1 VKERSRNSIFHP
13 INIEGVICRLFHK
26 DDLREVSALMKV
38 IKPDIAGLHSPKLYD
53 TICADALSDTRIV
66 IVVAEK
72 QSRLIGFNLTFIDRN
87 QYWRLFIVKH
97 PHLALKIA
105 AHRFLRLLRVFPE
118 REATDPA
125 ASKDISQY
133 ITTTPSGRSWKDS
146 SPEIAKLVMT
156 ALTKEHRGRRI
167 SVGFGAYIL
176 DVLAQHGVRRVDTKI
191 DPDNIPSIRLTYGL
205 GFRIERRGEHL
216 FATIDLDQNEPSHFI
231 LNFSA

>member
-1 VKERSRNSIFHP
+1 MNERSEYSNFHH

-26 DDLREVSALMKV
+26 KDLLEIIKLMKV
-38 IKPDIAGLHSPKLYD
+38 IKPNIAGLHSQKLYD
-53 TICADALSDTRIV
+53 AICADALSDKRIV

-72 QSRLIGFNLTFIDRN
+72 QSHLIGFNLTIIDRN
-87 QYWRLFIVKH
+87 RYWRLFIVKH

-105 AHRFLRLLRVFPE
+105 AHRFLRLLRVPPD
-118 REATDPA
+118 REVAHSAEP
-125 ASKDISQY
+125 KDISQY
-133 ITTTPSGRSWKDS
+133 ITTMPSNLSWKDS

-156 ALTKEHRGRRI
+156 ALTKEHRGRHI

-216 FATIDLDQNEPSHFI
+216 FATIDLGQN
-231 LNFSA
+231 

>member
-1 VKERSRNSIFHP
+1 VKEKSGNNNFHS

-26 DDLREVSALMKV
+26 DDLMEVSALMKV

-53 TICADALSDTRIV
+53 AICADTLSDKRIV

-97 PHLALKIA
+97 PLFAFKIA
-105 AHRFLRLLRVFPE
+105 AHRFLRLLKVSPE
-118 REATDPA
+118 REMTHSVNP
-125 ASKDISQY
+125 KDVNQY
-133 ITTTPSGRSWKDS
+133 ITTIPSGRLWRDS

-156 ALTKEHRGRRI
+156 ALLKEHRGRRI

-176 DVLAQHGVRRVDTKI
+176 DVLAHHNVRRVDTKI
-191 DPDNIPSIRLTYGL
+191 DPNNIPSIRLTYGL
-205 GFRIERRGEHL
+205 GFTIERTGDHL
-216 FATIDLDQNEPSHFI
+216 FATIDLDQR
-231 LNFSA
+231 